1 MDTATTLDK
10 GHGRIERRA
19 LKATTALNDYLD
31 WPGVGQVGQVES
43 EVVKDGKT
51 SHEIRYFITSVS
63 RPVAGA
69 GQLLKWARGHWSVEN
84 RSHYVRDVTM
94 GEDASRIRK
103 RSGPEVMAAF
113 RNATIGLLRTMGVT
127 NIAEA
132 LRRNASQVGGLFAR
146 LGILKGCNYWV
157 VVTQLSV
164 FCRRAVGLPASR
176 GRARRRSIRRSGRW
190 LVGPASPAR
199 PTAASA
205 SPSAP
210 CDP

>member
-1 MDTATTLDK
+1 M
-10 GHGRIERRA
+10 
-19 LKATTALNDYLD
+19 KATTALNDYLD

-63 RPVAGA
+63 RPVAGRDSCSN
-69 GQLLKWARGHWSVEN
+69 GPGGIVVEN

-146 LGILKGCNYWV
+146 LGILK
-157 VVTQLSV
+157 Q
-164 FCRRAVGLPASR
+164 
-176 GRARRRSIRRSGRW
+176 
-190 LVGPASPAR
+190 
-199 PTAASA
+199 
-205 SPSAP
+205 
-210 CDP
+210 